1 MDISW
6 RVVEEDEHFEVY
18 INDKFYCSVD
28 TIEEGIDEVENYLEL
43 FGPERS

>member
-1 MDISW
+1 M
-6 RVVEEDEHFEVY
+6 EKDEHFEVY

-28 TIEEGIDEVENYLEL
+28 TVEEGVKEVEEYLEL